1 VDAGRFQRA
10 EKGGV
15 RLRIPLNERELI
27 REVVQRTRALISA
40 GDDDPAVRRLYPPAY
55 ADPEL
60 DRDYRELTRTQLT
73 SGRERAY
80 DLVVATLDQELL
92 SAEEADAWM
101 RALND
106 VRLVLG
112 TRLDV
117 TEDFDWDAVD
127 PRDADAP
134 DLALYAY
141 VSWLQEQLVAA
152 S

>member
-1 VDAGRFQRA
+1 MDERRFSRTPDGQ
-10 EKGGV
+10 V
-15 RLRIPLNERELI
+15 RLGLPPNERELI
-27 REVVQRTRALISA
+27 RDVAIATLALVS
-40 GDDDPAVRRLYPPAY
+40 GDEDPAVRRLYPPAY

-60 DRDYRELTRTQLT
+60 ERDYRELTRAQLS
-73 SGRERAY
+73 SGRKRAF
-80 DLVVATLDQELL
+80 DLLVATADRELL
-92 SAEEADAWM
+92 SAEEADSWL

-112 TRLDV
+112 TCLDL
-117 TEDFDWDAVD
+117 TEDFDWDALD
-127 PRDADAP
+127 PNDPDAP